1 MRKIDRRIVI
11 VVSILFVLV
20 VSYGLMRFLIA
31 QREAPPVRRSIEAR
45 RFVRVEPVKYS
56 RIQAT
61 VSEKGRLNSMAEI
74 DIVAEAAGKIEPGE
88 VALKK
93 GAVFTKGDV
102 LFVVYPDEALL
113 SLKAR
118 KSQYQNTLAGIIP
131 DLVIDFPE
139 AEKPFTDF
147 FNSIEVN
154 KALPPM
160 PEIKDDKLKI
170 FLASRN
176 VISEYYNIQRDEL
189 QLERRTVVAP
199 FNGTYTDVY
208 MELGAYTNTGGRVAR
223 AIQTND
229 LEMEVPVV
237 RADAAWIRLGDPVQV
252 VSEARSLTWEGTVIR
267 KGQFVDENFQSQS
280 IFIRIKP
287 RANQTL
293 LAGEYLTAVF
303 PVRPIEGVME
313 IPRNA
318 VFNTNEVF
326 VVQDG
331 RLAKKFIDVVKVNDR
346 TLIFKGIPEGDTVVV
361 QQLINV
367 SEGTLVQTDKE
378 DSGQAGQGRADGS
391 GQGQRQGTDQG
402 AAREQDERTGA
413 NS

>member
-1 MRKIDRRIVI
+1 
-11 VVSILFVLV
+11 
-20 VSYGLMRFLIA
+20 
-31 QREAPPVRRSIEAR
+31 
-45 RFVRVEPVKYS
+45 
-56 RIQAT
+56 
-61 VSEKGRLNSMAEI
+61 
-74 DIVAEAAGKIEPGE
+74 
-88 VALKK
+88 
-93 GAVFTKGDV
+93 
-102 LFVVYPDEALL
+102 
-113 SLKAR
+113 
-118 KSQYQNTLAGIIP
+118 
-131 DLVIDFPE
+131 
-139 AEKPFTDF
+139 
-147 FNSIEVN
+147 
-154 KALPPM
+154 M

-199 FNGTYTDVY
+199 FNGTYTEVY

-287 RANQTL
+287 EANQTL
-293 LAGEYLTAVF
+293 LAGEYLTAIF

-318 VFNTNEVF
+318 VFNSNEVF
-326 VVQDG
+326 VVKDG
-331 RLAKKFIDVVKVNDR
+331 RLVKQFIDVVKVNDR
-346 TLIFKGIPEGDTVVV
+346 TLIFKGVPEGDTVVV

-367 SEGTLVQTDKE
+367 SEGTLVQTDK
-378 DSGQAGQGRADGS
+378 DAPGQPGQGRPDGP
-391 GQGQRQGTDQG
+391 RQGAEQG
-402 AAREQDERTGA
+402 NAREAGERTGD